1 MDEGKPKA
9 RILFIIALL
18 GVLSL
23 LVLTFFLRDN
33 LFENKG
39 DIKPT
44 TQSATKDDG
53 SDKVIEIETID
64 KDPESEHLRDIR
76 NSFAKYITVQTDG
89 YAVSALGGI
98 SNLKL
103 KVRNTTAYTIDNVE
117 VQVSYIKSAGGVYKT
132 ETVYAGSIAANA
144 SVVVNAPSS
153 SRGTSVSLNILAV
166 SSKALGLCYVSGQ
179 KVPNLEDP
187 YACN

>member
-1 MDEGKPKA
+1 MNEGKPKT
-9 RILFIIALL
+9 RIVFILVLL
-18 GVLSL
+18 GILSL
-23 LVLTFFLRDN
+23 LALTFFLRDN

-39 DIKPT
+39 DIKA
-44 TQSATKDDG
+44 ATSSITKVDD
-53 SDKVIEIETID
+53 KAIEIETID

-103 KVRNTTAYTIDNVE
+103 KVRNTTAYPIDNVE
-117 VQVSYIKSAGGVYKT
+117 VQVSYIKSAGGVFKT
-132 ETVYAGSIAANA
+132 ETVYAGPIAANA

-179 KVPNLEDP
+179 KGPNLDDP
-187 YACN
+187 YVCN